1 MVSKVLEVNHLQV
14 DYLSSSKR
22 IRAVKGISFDI
33 FPGETLGL
41 IGESG
46 SGKTTTAM
54 AILQLLQKPG
64 KVTGGQILLNGNINL
79 LELPERE
86 LRKIRWCKLALVTQG
101 SMNSL
106 NPTMRIKDQIADG
119 IMAHE
124 GKQKR
129 GVLEERIKKSLLEV
143 GLPER
148 VYNQYPHELS
158 GGMKQRVCIAM
169 AASLNPSLMIADEPT
184 SALDVITQRIVSQTL
199 LDIKER
205 LGISVLMIG
214 HDIGLIAQLAD
225 RVAVM
230 IDGFIVEIG
239 SMQEILVSPKH
250 PYTQMLIEAMPSI
263 TRRKPLT
270 AIDETTRQKI
280 TADLH
285 MPLILDEVSPGHW
298 VAQHNQVFSKAN

>member
-1 MVSKVLEVNHLQV
+1 MMSKVLEVHELKV
-14 DYLSSSKR
+14 DYPSSGRK
-22 IRAVKGISFDI
+22 IQAVKGISFEI
-33 FPGETLGL
+33 FHGETLGL

-64 KVTGGQILLNGNINL
+64 HVSGGRILLNGNINL

-86 LRKIRWCKLALVTQG
+86 LRKIRWSKLALVTQG

-106 NPTMRIKDQIADG
+106 NPTMRVKDQIADG
-119 IMAHE
+119 INAHE
-124 GKQKR
+124 GRQKSEE
-129 GVLEERIKKSLLEV
+129 LEERIKKSLGEV

-148 VYNQYPHELS
+148 VYRQYPHELS

-184 SALDVITQRIVSQTL
+184 SALDVITQRIVAQTL

-205 LGISVLMIG
+205 LGISVLLIG

-230 IDGFIVEIG
+230 IDGFIVEVG

-250 PYTQMLIEAMPSI
+250 PYTQILIESMPSI

-270 AIDETTRQKI
+270 AIDEAARQRI
-280 TADLH
+280 ARDLLV
-285 MPLILDEVSPGHW
+285 PLILDEVTPGHW
-298 VAQHNQVFSKAN
+298 VAQHN